1 MEDRLTIFAQVL
13 LPLPVPNTYTYRVPV
28 EWNELVQIGQRVSVQ
43 FGARKIYAGILVDFS
58 DQPPVGYTANYLL
71 EILDDEPIVSPTQ
84 LKFWN
89 WIASYYMCHPGEVMA
104 AALPAGYRLQSESI
118 ISLSPDFDEDDI
130 GSIDEKEGQILALL
144 ITKRQ
149 ITVDEAAKACESKS
163 PMKYIKS
170 LYTRGYVLMHEEVK
184 DSYKPKTE
192 TYYTLAACWEVEDT
206 AKALL
211 EQLEKK
217 APKQAN
223 VILALFGYGKQ
234 GISSAV
240 LKEKYHV
247 ESSHLKALEK
257 KALIIAE
264 KKVVDR
270 LSIAGA
276 MTAFELTPAQSA
288 ACAQTQ
294 EAFDEGKNALLHGE
308 TGTGKTFIYQHFIQ
322 ECLQAGKQ
330 ALYLIPEVALTEQLV
345 MRLSQFFGPKM
356 AVWHNYYSG
365 SVRTELYQKIANG
378 EIQLLV
384 GARSAVFAPFASLGL
399 IVIDEEHE
407 NSFKQFDKRPMYH
420 GRDAALQLGAM
431 RKCPVLM
438 GTATPS
444 YDMLQLAADGK
455 LEKVTLAER
464 FVMAPP
470 PLIELVNVGEAKRQ
484 NRMKQAFSAY
494 MLEEIQNTLDA
505 GAQVIVFQNRK
516 GYVPYISC
524 DFCGHTTH
532 CVNCDISLTY
542 YKSLNTQKCNY
553 CGFTRD
559 TEKQC
564 PDCGST
570 SLSMR
575 GFGTERIA
583 EELEIYFPEARITRF
598 DQESIRKKS
607 DFQRILNGFENK
619 EIDILVGTQ
628 LLSKGLDFENVG
640 LVCIPDADM
649 LLNIP
654 DFRSHE
660 RAFQQMHQVAGRSG
674 RGTKQ
679 GKVIIQSYQPSHPV
693 IQAVKNAA
701 FEELAAF
708 EIPLRKSLSYPPF
721 TRLIR
726 ITLRH
731 KDFVLCQN
739 AADLYANAIRKYLM
753 DRVVGPQSPGIG
765 RIRGYYLQQL
775 LVKMN
780 VGKDDIT
787 RIKKYLSDAALH
799 VQKTNDF
806 KGLWFDFDVDPV

>member
-1 MEDRLTIFAQVL
+1 
-13 LPLPVPNTYTYRVPV
+13 
-28 EWNELVQIGQRVSVQ
+28 
-43 FGARKIYAGILVDFS
+43 
-58 DQPPVGYTANYLL
+58 
-71 EILDDEPIVSPTQ
+71 
-84 LKFWN
+84 
-89 WIASYYMCHPGEVMA
+89 
-104 AALPAGYRLQSESI
+104 
-118 ISLSPDFDEDDI
+118 
-130 GSIDEKEGQILALL
+130 
-144 ITKRQ
+144 
-149 ITVDEAAKACESKS
+149 
-163 PMKYIKS
+163 
-170 LYTRGYVLMHEEVK
+170 
-184 DSYKPKTE
+184 
-192 TYYTLAACWEVEDT
+192 
-206 AKALL
+206 
-211 EQLEKK
+211 
-217 APKQAN
+217 
-223 VILALFGYGKQ
+223 
-234 GISSAV
+234 
-240 LKEKYHV
+240 
-247 ESSHLKALEK
+247 
-257 KALIIAE
+257 
-264 KKVVDR
+264 
-270 LSIAGA
+270 
-276 MTAFELTPAQSA
+276 
-288 ACAQTQ
+288 
-294 EAFDEGKNALLHGE
+294 
-308 TGTGKTFIYQHFIQ
+308 
-322 ECLQAGKQ
+322 
-330 ALYLIPEVALTEQLV
+330 
-345 MRLSQFFGPKM
+345 
-356 AVWHNYYSG
+356 
-365 SVRTELYQKIANG
+365 
-378 EIQLLV
+378 
-384 GARSAVFAPFASLGL
+384 
-399 IVIDEEHE
+399 
-407 NSFKQFDKRPMYH
+407 
-420 GRDAALQLGAM
+420 
-431 RKCPVLM
+431 
-438 GTATPS
+438 
-444 YDMLQLAADGK
+444 MLQLAADGK
-455 LEKVTLAER
+455 LEKVTLSER

-470 PLIELVNVGEAKRQ
+470 PSIELVNVGEAKRQ

-598 DQESIRKKS
+598 DQVSIRKKS